1 MVELE
6 TGDQIRVPGVELNAV
21 ILNEK
26 GQLFAG
32 LRQSQQEID
41 PVLGDVPMVL
51 LPDVLADLE
60 LLPELL
66 DPLLLNM
73 HEARLQLTPACQV
86 EFTKALLNNSGLDFG
101 SLFLVPARLNG
112 CTGRFSS
119 ANQDVCSPSISERR
133 QPTPPDPE
141 PQSRS

>member
-1 MVELE
+1 M
-6 TGDQIRVPGVELNAV
+6 GDQMRVPGVEPNAV
-21 ILNEK
+21 ILNEERPF
-26 GQLFAG
+26 LAG
-32 LRQSQQEID
+32 SRQSEQKID
-41 PVLGDVPMVL
+41 PVLGDVPTVL
-51 LPDVLADLE
+51 LQDVLADFE

-66 DPLLLNM
+66 DPLLLNL

-101 SLFLVPARLNG
+101 SLFPVPARLNG

-141 PQSRS
+141 PRSRS